1 VLNVERLYRE
11 LREYEETR
19 ERIIQMS
26 IRVTRL
32 SKSVIYSLIRG
43 DVETA
48 ERHLKDMSAV
58 AAELR
63 DLVSRYP
70 MFYNN
75 GTQGLQEYVE
85 AYSLWVFL
93 REGRFPSREEVGV
106 DVMTYLM
113 GVADIAG
120 ELGRKANEELVRRDL
135 KAAES
140 LRAAVER
147 LYLDMLGLEPRDFE
161 LRKKVDYISNQANW
175 IAEKLFYASTCR
187 QMYEVRQGNSE
198 GAGAGRGDGGG
209 GETGRSHP

>member
-1 VLNVERLYRE
+1 MLDVEKLYKE
-11 LREYEETR
+11 LRAYEETR
-19 ERIIQMS
+19 EKVIQTS

-43 DVETA
+43 DMEVA
-48 ERHLKDMSAV
+48 ERHLKDMEAV
-58 AAELR
+58 AAELKN
-63 DLVSRYP
+63 LMAKYP

-75 GTQGLQEYVE
+75 GAQGLQEYVE

-93 REGRFPSREEVGV
+93 REGRLPSPEELGV

-120 ELGRKANEELVRRDL
+120 ELGRKANEELVKKNL
-135 KAAES
+135 NAAEA
-140 LRAAVER
+140 LKVAVER

-175 IAEKLFYASTCR
+175 ISEKLFYASTCR
-187 QMYEVRQGNSE
+187 QLYEVRQGADQ
-198 GAGAGRGDGGG
+198 GAGSGGG
-209 GETGRSHP
+209 N